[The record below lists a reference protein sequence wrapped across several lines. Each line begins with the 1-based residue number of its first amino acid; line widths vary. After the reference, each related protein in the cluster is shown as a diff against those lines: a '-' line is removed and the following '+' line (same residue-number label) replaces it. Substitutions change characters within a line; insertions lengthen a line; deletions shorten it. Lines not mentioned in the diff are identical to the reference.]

1 MRSHARPILS
11 SADLRSA
18 VPVNTSS
25 RFAINRPRRRAFFP
39 SLRDFLLLLPVAILG
54 WQTGCQSGPP
64 HEIGTFRASDLVE
77 LNQLEP
83 TLKLDIRYASTNN
96 FMHRPVYREA
106 RAFLQRPAAEAVV
119 RAHRSLAAQ
128 GFGLMI
134 FDGYRPWSVTKQF
147 WDAASPE
154 ERRIEFV
161 ANPRKGSRHN
171 RGCAVDLTLYDLK
184 TGKEV
189 TMPSG
194 YDEFSERAYPDYSG
208 GPAEAREKRDR
219 LRRAMEAQGFTVY
232 KAEWWHFDY
241 QDWTQYRIL
250 DLPFDQMAR

>member
-1 MRSHARPILS
+1 MHSDARPTLPS
-11 SADLRSA
+11 TDLRSA
-18 VPVNTSS
+18 APAIVP
-25 RFAINRPRRRAFFP
+25 
-39 SLRDFLLLLPVAILG
+39 LLLALVLALE
-54 WQTGCQSGPP
+54 TGCQHGPP
-64 HEIGTFRASDLVE
+64 REIGTFRTSDLVE

-83 TLKLDIRYASTNN
+83 TLKLDIRYAGTNN
-96 FMHRPVYREA
+96 FMHRPMYREA

-119 RAHRSLAAQ
+119 RAHHALAAH
-128 GFGLMI
+128 GLGLMI

-161 ANPRKGSRHN
+161 ANPQKGSRHN

-189 TMPSG
+189 AMPSG
-194 YDEFSERAYPDYSG
+194 YDEFSPRAYPDYSG
-208 GPAEAREKRDR
+208 GPAEAREKRDL
-219 LRRAMEAQGFTVY
+219 LRRAMEAEGFTVY

-241 QDWTQYRIL
+241 RDWTQYRIL
-250 DLPFDQMAR
+250 DLPFDQIAR